1 MEQEVSPKKVRLKV
15 LDILTGFATLLVI
28 SGHHRFLEEYALWY
42 DVYGGI
48 VYSFHM
54 ALFMLVSGFLIQYSY
69 PSRPVSYSQYV
80 GRKLRKF
87 LPAYFAV
94 GIVASLVASSS
105 IAEFVRNIL
114 LLFYDPVNGSIQIIW
129 YIYVLVLFYA
139 LMPFI
144 MKLSQKS
151 LFALFPIALLLSIIS
166 STFDSIFCLRSG
178 SYLFFFFLLG
188 ILLCRYYQYIRRIK
202 LIYWLLLATPFLIYV
217 AFFIYLERNPFV
229 FLGGRTFS
237 SILALP
243 LCLWIGF
250 YLDKGRYKLINMVC
264 GLLSKYT
271 FSIYLWQMFVINA
284 LWLVFSR
291 FSKWALTPYTTFVY
305 LIISSAL
312 TIVICI
318 TLAIGYKKS
327 MQWIQIIKSR

>member
-1 MEQEVSPKKVRLKV
+1 MNHKVSPKKVRLTC
-15 LDILTGFATLLVI
+15 LDILTAIAALLVI

-42 DVYGGI
+42 HIYKEV

-54 ALFMLVSGFLIQYSY
+54 ALFMLVSGFLMQYSY
-69 PSRPVSYSQYV
+69 PSWPVSYSQYV

-94 GIVASLVASSS
+94 GIVASVVASSS
-105 IAEFVRNIL
+105 FIDFFRNIL

-129 YIYVLVLFYA
+129 YIYVLIIFYA

-144 MKLSQKS
+144 MKLSERNI
-151 LFALFPIALLLSIIS
+151 FAILPMAFLLSLVS
-166 STFDSIFCLRSG
+166 SSFGSILCLRSA

-188 ILLCRYYQYIRRIK
+188 ILLCRYFQYIRRIK

-217 AFFIYLERNPFV
+217 AFFIYLERNPFA

-243 LCLWIGF
+243 LCLWIGV
-250 YLDKGRYKLINMVC
+250 YLDKGRYKLTNVVC

-291 FSKWALTPYTTFVY
+291 FSKCALTPYTTLLY